1 MGGVQ
6 GPALGSLVG
15 SRGKAPESS
24 WVLVFQKPQ
33 ENFFERIFSSEML
46 LGLSTF
52 SRGSGNDSVLLS
64 LNRAIAKRAK
74 RAKIFGRLTQKSYV
88 VIKNKMKK

>member
-74 RAKIFGRLTQKSYV
+74 IFGRLTQKSYV